1 MKKSMRMR
9 WISLLA
15 AASLAAAPAPVAAA
29 KAETASSSSEADSN
43 LTKAGH
49 PKKITFRGLKWGST
63 LEEVEASDVLDGMTE
78 GTDYVYDD
86 DDKCLYITGLSVAGK
101 NTNTMLYFNAD
112 GQFCMGAY
120 ILDEKHAN
128 SQNDYLDF
136 RDIETELTKKY
147 GEPTK
152 NNDDWTDDFYKGQE
166 DRYGMAIALGELSLV
181 RGWRARDSSRI
192 AISCR
197 GDNADI
203 STVIMYYAPISIHQQ
218 PEKDEDDGL

>member
-1 MKKSMRMR
+1 MKRRISKTM
-9 WISLLA
+9 ISLLA
-15 AASLAAAPAPVAAA
+15 AVSLAVAPAPVAAA
-29 KAETASSSSEADSN
+29 TGAAASTESDSN

-49 PKKITFRGLKWGST
+49 PKSVTFRGLKWGST
-63 LEEVEASDVLDGMTE
+63 LEEVEASGILDGLTE
-78 GTDYVYDD
+78 GVDYLYDD

-101 NTNTMLYFNAD
+101 SANTMFYFNAD
-112 GQFCMGAY
+112 SQFCMGAY

-166 DRYGMAIALGELSLV
+166 DRYGMAIALGELTLI

-192 AISCR
+192 VLCSR
-197 GDNADI
+197 GDNVEI
-203 STVIMYYAPISIHQQ
+203 STSLVYYAPISIRQQ
-218 PEKDEDDGL
+218 PEEDEDDGL